1 MKIYYDGL
9 NIEKYS
15 KNPIVFGFTTNCTFF
30 SQNDIRNYRE
40 FYDKN
45 KEFIGN
51 KPISFQTWE
60 NGELGIKQIDDI
72 HSINEFIFVKIPIID
87 SNNNLNSDLIT
98 YALSR
103 NIPINITA
111 IYTIEQLNTIYN
123 LIKDKT
129 TNIIISVFGG
139 PISDT
144 GIDPSSIVLYSKEL
158 FKNMNNIEILWA
170 GCRELYTITRAELLV
185 CDIITIPG
193 DIIDK
198 MNLKDYDL
206 SLLSLERVNK
216 FRNDAINGNISIL

>member
-9 NIEKYS
+9 NLEKYS
-15 KNPIVFGFTTNCTFF
+15 KNPIVSGFTTNCSFF
-30 SQNDIRNYRE
+30 SQNHIRNYRE
-40 FYDKN
+40 FYAKN
-45 KEFIGN
+45 KEFIGD

-60 NGELGIKQIDDI
+60 NDEYGIKQIDDI
-72 HSINEFIFVKIPIID
+72 HSINESIFVKIPIID
-87 SNNNLNSDLIT
+87 SNNKSNSDLIK

-103 NIPINITA
+103 NIPVNITA
-111 IYTIEQLNTIYN
+111 IYTIAQLDIIYS

-144 GIDPSSIVLYSKEL
+144 GIDPSPIIFYSKEL
-158 FKNMNNIEILWA
+158 FKTMENVEILWA
-170 GCRELYTITRAELLV
+170 GCRELYTITRAELLR

-216 FRNDAINGNISIL
+216 FRNDAIYGNISIL

>member
-1 MKIYYDGL
+1 L
-9 NIEKYS
+9 
-15 KNPIVFGFTTNCTFF
+15 
-30 SQNDIRNYRE
+30 
-40 FYDKN
+40 
-45 KEFIGN
+45 
-51 KPISFQTWE
+51 
-60 NGELGIKQIDDI
+60 IK
-72 HSINEFIFVKIPIID
+72 
-87 SNNNLNSDLIT
+87 

-111 IYTIEQLNTIYN
+111 IYTIEQLCIVYD
-123 LIKDKT
+123 LIQNKT

-144 GIDPSSIVLYSKEL
+144 GVDPSPIVIYSKEL
-158 FKNMNNIEILWA
+158 FKNMANVEILWA
-170 GCRELYTITRAELLV
+170 GCRELYTITRAELLG

-216 FRNDAINGNISIL
+216 FRNDAINGDISIL

>member
-1 MKIYYDGL
+1 MKIYYYGL
-9 NIEKYS
+9 NVEKYS
-15 KNPIVFGFTTNCTFF
+15 KNLIVSGFTTNCSFF
-30 SQNDIRNYRE
+30 SQNHIRNYRE
-40 FYDKN
+40 FYEKN
-45 KEFIGN
+45 KEFIGD

-60 NGELGIKQIDDI
+60 NDESGIKQIDDI
-72 HSINEFIFVKIPIID
+72 HSIHESIFVKIPVID
-87 SNNNLNSDLIT
+87 SNNKLNSDLIK

-111 IYTIEQLNTIYN
+111 IYTIEQLCVIYD

-144 GIDPSSIVLYSKEL
+144 GLDPSPIVIYSKEL
-158 FKNMNNIEILWA
+158 FNSMANVEILWA
-170 GCRELYTITRAELLV
+170 GCRELYTITRAELLG

-193 DIIDK
+193 DIVDK

-216 FRNDAINGNISIL
+216 FRNDAINGDISIL

>member
-15 KNPIVFGFTTNCTFF
+15 KNPIVSGFTTNCSFF
-30 SQNDIRNYRE
+30 SQHHIRNYRE
-40 FYDKN
+40 FYEKN
-45 KEFIGN
+45 KEFIGD

-60 NGELGIKQIDDI
+60 NDENGINQIDDI
-72 HSINEFIFVKIPIID
+72 HSIHESIFVKIPIID
-87 SNNNLNSDLIT
+87 SNNKLNSDLIK

-111 IYTIEQLNTIYN
+111 IYTIEQLCIVYD
-123 LIKDKT
+123 LIQNKT

-144 GIDPSSIVLYSKEL
+144 GVDPSPIVIYSKEL
-158 FKNMNNIEILWA
+158 FKNMANVEILWA
-170 GCRELYTITRAELLV
+170 GCRELYTITRAELLG

-216 FRNDAINGNISIL
+216 FRNDAINGDISIL